1 MSDRS
6 ARLRPPLA
14 PADPSR
20 RRVAGVG
27 SALALAAVLPGCAST
42 PAAPARFEG
51 LDDGVD
57 LPITWLSLPRPAPL
71 PPLDHAALL
80 VPVRFGGPGSHVFYL
95 QFDLGHPSTLLYAN
109 KWAGIAERYGLP
121 AAGPRLASLDFLL
134 GESRVRGRDLALL
147 PREGAGVDW
156 DRDVELVGTLGAD
169 LIDGRAVLLD
179 FQRDRIRLARDR
191 SGLHGPGAQFQPFSF
206 SGRRILMPV
215 EFDGQRKTVMYD
227 SGSSAFAWLTDEK
240 TCQRLAR
247 PGSKVVSYPVRSWGQ
262 VLTAHSVDTDAVARI
277 GTVELSLGQISHI
290 QGMGLLQE
298 MAISS
303 LGVGGLVGNK
313 LFLGRRLVVD
323 TRRLEIAVES

>member
-1 MSDRS
+1 MSDRPAS
-6 ARLRPPLA
+6 LPL
-14 PADPSR
+14 PVLSPDPR
-20 RRVAGVG
+20 RRQLVGLGGGVV
-27 SALALAAVLPGCAST
+27 LALALPGCAST

-51 LDDGVD
+51 LDDGVE
-57 LPITWLSLPRPAPL
+57 LSITWLSLPRPAPL
-71 PPLDHAALL
+71 PPLDHAAML
-80 VPVRFGGPGSHVFYL
+80 VPVRFGGAGSKVFYL
-95 QFDLGHPSTLLYAN
+95 QFDLGHPSTVLYAN
-109 KWAGIAERYGLP
+109 KWASIAARYGLP
-121 AAGPRLASLDFLL
+121 AAGARLASLDLVL
-134 GESRVRGRDLALL
+134 GDAAVRGRDVALM

-156 DRDVELVGTLGAD
+156 DQDVELVGTLGAD

-191 SGLHGPGAQFQPFSF
+191 TGLHGPGAVFQPFSF
-206 SGRRILMPV
+206 SGRRILMPI
-215 EFDGQRKTVMYD
+215 EFEGQRKTVMYD

-247 PGSKVVSYPVRSWGQ
+247 PGSPVISYPVRSWGQ

-277 GTVELSLGQISHI
+277 GAVELPLGQISHI

-323 TRRLEIAVES
+323 TVRREVAVEA